1 MEKRRNSR
9 LHHNNPGTLTNPG
22 SDNMKKR
29 IAIDMDD
36 VLADTHAKFVRLY
49 LNGEAPKHTL
59 DELKEKTFNELL
71 EASDHKAL
79 FKQVYEPGFFRD
91 IPVMEGA
98 QDVLVRL
105 QEKYDV
111 FVASAAMEFPN
122 SLREKYDWL
131 AENFPTVHWKNIIL
145 MGDKSV
151 LNTDYLID
159 DMPYNLATFR
169 GEGILF
175 HGLHNRHETA
185 YRRVKS
191 WQDVADYLL

>member
-1 MEKRRNSR
+1 
-9 LHHNNPGTLTNPG
+9 
-22 SDNMKKR
+22 MKKR

-36 VLADTHAKFVRLY
+36 VMADTHAKFVQLY
-49 LNGEAPKHTL
+49 LNGEAPRLTL
-59 DELKEKTFNELL
+59 EELQEKTFNELL
-71 EASDHKAL
+71 EEKEYKSL

-98 QDVLVRL
+98 QDVVARL
-105 QEKYDV
+105 YGQYDV

-122 SLREKYDWL
+122 SLREKHDWL
-131 AENFPTVHWKNIIL
+131 NEHFPFISWKRYIF

-151 LNTDYLID
+151 LNTEYLID
-159 DMPYNLATFR
+159 DMPYNLATFQ
-169 GEGILF
+169 GEGLLF
-175 HGLHNRHETA
+175 DGVHNRHETA